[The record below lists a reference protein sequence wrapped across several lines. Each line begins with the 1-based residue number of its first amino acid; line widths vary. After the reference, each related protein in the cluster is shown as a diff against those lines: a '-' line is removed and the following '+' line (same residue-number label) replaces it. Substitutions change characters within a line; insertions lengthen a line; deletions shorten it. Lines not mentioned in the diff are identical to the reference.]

1 MKLKDHAFA
10 IKEKK
15 DDETAEKNN
24 TCNLSES
31 DEHDCEGSTSSSE
44 F

>member
-15 DDETAEKNN
+15 DHETDEKTN
-24 TCNLSES
+24 TCNIPES
-31 DEHDCEGSTSSSE
+31 NECNSEGSTSSSKL
-44 F
+44 

>member
-15 DDETAEKNN
+15 DHETDEKNN
-24 TCNLSES
+24 TCNVPES
-31 DEHDCEGSTSSSE
+31 NECNSKGSTSSPK

>member
-15 DDETAEKNN
+15 DDETDEKNN
-24 TCNLSES
+24 TCNLSKF
-31 DEHDCEGSTSSSE
+31 DEHDCEGSTSSSKL
-44 F
+44 